1 MAGRLDLTTR
11 DAGVEQ
17 RARKKKKKNREKRE
31 RETERGRQEKETEWG
46 GVSRK
51 EGI

>member
-17 RARKKKKKNREKRE
+17 RARKNPERRESGKQREEDKRK
-31 RETERGRQEKETEWG
+31 RQS
-46 GVSRK
+46 GV
-51 EGI
+51 G